1 VSRSERTDGG
11 VPAESR
17 DARES
22 PFHTTAD
29 VEESRSDRVRALFDE
44 YVAAPTRIVWNDLR
58 VRIGFVILFVY
69 VFAGTIGVA
78 LVSPPAASE
87 GPLLVGALQTF
98 EFPLGTD
105 GLGQD
110 VFALLVHATRP
121 ILQMIAAGAVFS
133 TGLATVWGTVAG
145 YKGGQVDRVLMTI
158 ADIVMTIPGL
168 PLVIVLAAILQ
179 PESPYVI
186 GIILSSHVWAGFAR
200 KLRSQV
206 LTIREN
212 SYVEASRTMGLST
225 PRIVT
230 KDVLPNVMP
239 YITVNFVSS
248 ARRVI
253 IASVG
258 LYFLGVLP
266 RTTANWGTTMQD
278 AYNKGALYDLSAVH
292 WFLAPMV
299 AIVVFSLGLIL
310 LGQGLDRVF
319 NPRIRARH
327 AKTVATDE
335 ESIDDERVGPD

>member
-1 VSRSERTDGG
+1 MSRSERTDGG
-11 VPAESR
+11 VPAEGRESR
-17 DARES
+17 DSRGS

-29 VEESRSDRVRALFDE
+29 VEESRSDRVRALADE

-58 VRIGFVILFVY
+58 VRIGFAILFVY
-69 VFAGTIGVA
+69 LFTGTVGVA
-78 LVSPPAASE
+78 LVDPPAASE
-87 GPLLVGALQTF
+87 GPLLLGAFQNSA
-98 EFPLGTD
+98 FPLGTD

-110 VFALLVHATRP
+110 IFASLVHATRP
-121 ILQMIAAGAVFS
+121 ILQMIAAGALFS

-168 PLVIVLAAILQ
+168 PLIIVLAAILQ

-230 KDVLPNVMP
+230 KDILPNVMP

-258 LYFLGVLP
+258 LYFLGVLG
-266 RTTANWGTTMQD
+266 RTTPNWGTTMQS
-278 AYNKGALYDLSAVH
+278 AYNEGAFYDMSAVH

-335 ESIDDERVGPD
+335 ESVEAD